1 MRIAMKTKRPLLQ
14 NGDQTM
20 KTMRTRIINLFL
32 APALIAGPSL
42 ILAGR
47 VTAQTVV
54 AINVEGAK
62 PNAGLILSGSTLY
75 GTTRYGGISGNG
87 TVFRLSLGT
96 QAPVASA
103 NVSPLFAIPQGGTNL
118 FILSPNNDDAT
129 VVLDGS
135 QSSDEDNDP
144 LQ

>member
-54 AINVEGAK
+54 AINFEGAN
-62 PNAGLILSGSTLY
+62 PNAGLILSNNTLY
-75 GTTRYGGISGNG
+75 GTAADGGSSGHG
-87 TVFRLSLGT
+87 TVFAVNTDGT
-96 QAPVASA
+96 GFRILHDFTGGSDGA
-103 NVSPLFAIPQGGTNL
+103 NPWSGLIFSGNALYGT
-118 FILSPNNDDAT
+118 A
-129 VVLDGS
+129 
-135 QSSDEDNDP
+135 
-144 LQ
+144 